1 MKKYKYGTMTMDS
14 HVFSDNGALFTH
26 ASSNMKKELSGES
39 PGEVKLYK
47 LQHSEQ
53 AKPMLLKSATE
64 DIFFKQK
71 RMGAFGDYVRRE
83 PGIDMERANGTSRGA
98 HQGQ

>member
-47 LQHSEQ
+47 L
-53 AKPMLLKSATE
+53 
-64 DIFFKQK
+64 
-71 RMGAFGDYVRRE
+71 
-83 PGIDMERANGTSRGA
+83 
-98 HQGQ
+98 